1 MFKKILSIFLVCL
14 MCLSLSVPFAFAA
27 PPSGVLFPDGLT
39 WDDDIILWQD
49 NSSGKYVLFHHITGC
64 LVRNNRVYFD
74 ITECSNRIYYVS
86 DDLQTWKTRVDFSTN
101 ITVDGREYLRND
113 LTPESNLT
121 VLYTSTVLYTTTG
134 AVFSPPSNHPEL
146 PDSVSG
152 SDYALWYENDTF
164 YLLDDFNPSDSR
176 VEAYNNGYRIWFV
189 LENSTPLYSYSL
201 GNNTWV
207 QLSSM
212 ASGDGLFY
220 VDGPSSIVYYPEALT
235 FNGEDFFSPPLT
247 LEAAIQG
254 GLMALIAEIARA
266 VLILVGLAVSLMGSL
281 IALIML
287 KRLFYQFLN

>member
-1 MFKKILSIFLVCL
+1 MFKKIFSIFLVCL

-49 NSSGKYVLFHHITGC
+49 NSSGKYVLMHHISGC
-64 LVRNNRVYFD
+64 MVRNNRVYLD

-113 LTPESNLT
+113 FTPDSNLT
-121 VLYTSTVLYTTTG
+121 VLYTSTVLYYTTG
-134 AVFSPPSNHPEL
+134 AVFAPPSNHPA
-146 PDSVSG
+146 PPAGVSG
-152 SDYALWYENDTF
+152 SNYALWYEGDTF
-164 YLLDDFNPSDSR
+164 WCFAGFSPSDSS
-176 VEAYNNGYRIWFV
+176 VVLSDNGYRVYFN
-189 LENSTPLYSYSL
+189 LDSPAALYSYSSSGWVL
-201 GNNTWV
+201 NSENVSGN
-207 QLSSM
+207 
-212 ASGDGLFY
+212 GLYFT
-220 VDGPSSIVYYPEALT
+220 VAGSSSIVYYPERLT
-235 FNGEDFFSPPLT
+235 FEGSDFFIPPLT
-247 LEAAIQG
+247 LEEAIQG